1 MVTPEAQTAAP
12 REPPVLRM
20 RGIVKEFPGVRALQ
34 GVDLT
39 LGQGEVLAVLG
50 ENGAGKST
58 LIKILSADYERDS
71 GEIELFGKPVQFR
84 TPKQAMDAGI
94 RVIYQELNNVPELTV
109 AENISMGDLPTRT
122 GLVDWAEVRSRALKT
137 LRLLDA
143 QLDLNAKVVRL
154 NVAAKQIVEIAR
166 ALHARARIIVMD
178 EPTAPLSQ
186 HEVERLFEVIAAL
199 KGQGVSV
206 IYISHRLEEVFKVA
220 DRVMVLRDGRNA
232 GLYEVGETNFRT
244 LVRAMV
250 GRDLAEMYPRKA
262 SHPGE
267 VVLRVE
273 RLSRRGA
280 FKELSF
286 DVRRGE
292 ILGVFGLLGSG
303 RNELSLALAGALPV
317 DDGMIQVE
325 GKSYR
330 FRSPKQAKRVGVGLV
345 PVERKLEGLVLS
357 MSIKDNV
364 TLPTMS
370 RFARWGIFD
379 RGLEEAHTR
388 RWMKELGI
396 RAPNIRQL
404 VVFLSGGTQ
413 QKVVLAKWLEAQT
426 KVLVM
431 DEPTRGVDVGA
442 KAEIYQILERLAEE
456 GMAIVLS
463 SSELPEILSMSDRV
477 MVLHRGEI
485 EAILNRGE
493 ANQEKLLA
501 LAMGGQATEAGEQ
514 SE

>member
-1 MVTPEAQTAAP
+1 
-12 REPPVLRM
+12 
-20 RGIVKEFPGVRALQ
+20 
-34 GVDLT
+34 
-39 LGQGEVLAVLG
+39 
-50 ENGAGKST
+50 
-58 LIKILSADYERDS
+58 
-71 GEIELFGKPVQFR
+71 
-84 TPKQAMDAGI
+84 
-94 RVIYQELNNVPELTV
+94 
-109 AENISMGDLPTRT
+109 
-122 GLVDWAEVRSRALKT
+122 
-137 LRLLDA
+137 
-143 QLDLNAKVVRL
+143 
-154 NVAAKQIVEIAR
+154 
-166 ALHARARIIVMD
+166 
-178 EPTAPLSQ
+178 
-186 HEVERLFEVIAAL
+186 
-199 KGQGVSV
+199 
-206 IYISHRLEEVFKVA
+206 
-220 DRVMVLRDGRNA
+220 
-232 GLYEVGETNFRT
+232 
-244 LVRAMV
+244 
-250 GRDLAEMYPRKA
+250 
-262 SHPGE
+262 
-267 VVLRVE
+267 VLRVE

-463 SSELPEILSMSDRV
+463 SSELPEILSMSDRI